1 MGTGVTAV
9 NTSIW
14 QIDLVTDYVQALGH
28 AMLKWLVS
36 VCVRCSFRL
45 DFVSYLNEILK
56 ERAPP
61 LLCLQEQ
68 EELCAVAFPLR
79 DPKRRRTPELLVRSD
94 LQVGAAVH
102 ESSCREC
109 MALEGSVVQRCESTV
124 SGAAEDLRVDI
135 ERCAAEQILHDACAP
150 MDDDCAD
157 VCLDDLPP
165 KIPPRKPI
173 YASREGRERRRG
185 ARTNGDD
192 E

>member
-1 MGTGVTAV
+1 MGPNHANRGGTVGTGVTAV

-14 QIDLVTDYVQALGH
+14 QIDLVTDHVQALGH

-68 EELCAVAFPLR
+68 AELCAVAFPLR

-135 ERCAAEQILHDACAP
+135 ERCAAEQILHDGQHVTRGGGVQSVEARLL
-150 MDDDCAD
+150 
-157 VCLDDLPP
+157 V
-165 KIPPRKPI
+165 PRCSEE
-173 YASREGRERRRG
+173 AFHV
-185 ARTNGDD
+185 
-192 E
+192 